1 MMLILIF
8 IAGLFVGASL
18 GIILVS
24 LLIAAKRTR
33 ESYYICPECKQ
44 KYTAIDEK
52 DGIVLGPVAHV

>member
-8 IAGLFVGASL
+8 IAGLFVGTFL
-18 GIILVS
+18 GIILTS
-24 LLIAAKRTR
+24 LLIAGKSNR

-52 DGIVLGPVAHV
+52 EGIVLEKVAHV